1 MPIGQSLLAEMLGVQ
16 RPSITHAIA
25 DLQGAGLIERGR
37 QQVTILDRQGLRRD
51 LHGDALRKSECDGDA
66 QACRTAKGFLMCS
79 RFTAALVDPRK
90 GGLHP
95 TATKH
100 TSQHQTARIDEAERR
115 TWFLFEVT
123 RNRG

>member
-66 QACRTAKGFLMCS
+66 QACPTAKGFLMSDGRLGKRCFACVPEQS
-79 RFTAALVDPRK
+79 VWVQLRARR
-90 GGLHP
+90 
-95 TATKH
+95 
-100 TSQHQTARIDEAERR
+100 RIDS
-115 TWFLFEVT
+115 
-123 RNRG
+123 